1 MPQTFLAYTHCRES
15 TNKLDC
21 IVSCIRYSL
30 SQSKLKQYHLKNT
43 LSTTKLLAFAA
54 VAVKPEPRGWPGK
67 ATLRPVYIE

>member
-1 MPQTFLAYTHCRES
+1 
-15 TNKLDC
+15 
-21 IVSCIRYSL
+21 
-30 SQSKLKQYHLKNT
+30 